1 MKILLSPFIWVLNTF
16 YNLTGS
22 YGLALILF
30 AIVVKIILF
39 PFQLK
44 GKKSMIQ
51 MNLVSGQM
59 QRLQKQYG
67 KDRERYNLEVQKL
80 YEREHINPM
89 SGCLWSFIPLLILL
103 PLYSIIREPL
113 VYLMNVNADNLGAIA
128 DVLNWGQVA
137 FDQHWIKTA
146 GEAFNNGGYHQLYL
160 SSLITPDNVAAV
172 QAVAG
177 EGARIFSINFDFLG
191 IFNLALV
198 PQLKFWTIEGGLA
211 LFLLPVISA
220 ASGFVFSLISQKTN
234 AVNQQTA
241 DAQNNASM
249 KTMLIMMPLM
259 SLWIGFAMP
268 AALCLYWI
276 IQNVLSMLQEF
287 ICGKMLKKD
296 YEEAA
301 AKAAERER
309 MEKEEEKERK
319 RKAAEERARRIE
331 EALHAKGKKKKE
343 ILESMEK
350 DNKDTA
356 AIAVSGI
363 GLRSYARG
371 RAYDPNRFSPE
382 GPTPY
387 HDPDRD
393 WDNAK
398 KAEESK
404 PEEKKSRFGR
414 KKKAEEPAVPAAAEE
429 KKAAPAAPEQPEP
442 AAEEKPSTEPAPA
455 VENRPEDAPEAEAPY
470 AAESE
475 EDIPAEEDSKE

>member
-1 MKILLSPFIWVLNTF
+1 MKILLSPFVWVLNTF
-16 YNLTGS
+16 YQMTGS

-30 AIVVKIILF
+30 ALVVKIILF

-51 MNLVSGQM
+51 MNMLSGQM
-59 QRLQKQYG
+59 QKLQKQYG
-67 KDRERYNLEVQKL
+67 KDRERYNAEVQKL
-80 YEREHINPM
+80 YEREKVNPM
-89 SGCLWSFIPLLILL
+89 GGCLWSFIPLFILL

-113 VYLMNVNADNLGAIA
+113 VYLMNVDVDNLSAIA

-137 FDQHWIKTA
+137 FDQNWIKTA

-160 SSLITPDNVAAV
+160 SSLITPENMAAV

-177 EGARIFSINFDFLG
+177 EGANIFPINFDFLG

-198 PQLKFWTIEGGLA
+198 PQLKFWTISGGFA

-220 ASGFVFSLISQKTN
+220 VSGFIFSLISQKTN
-234 AVNQQTA
+234 AVNKQSA
-241 DAQNNASM
+241 DAQNNPTM
-249 KTMLIMMPLM
+249 KTMLITMPLI
-259 SLWIGFAMP
+259 SLWIGFSMP

-276 IQNVLSMLQEF
+276 IQNLLSMVQEF

-309 MEKEEEKERK
+309 LEKEEEKERK
-319 RKAAEERARRIE
+319 RLAAEERARRIE
-331 EALHAKGKKKKE
+331 EAKHAKGKKKKE

-356 AIAVSGI
+356 VISVSGI

-371 RAYDPNRFSPE
+371 RAYDPNRFSPD

-398 KAEESK
+398 QAQDTQ
-404 PEEKKSRFGR
+404 EEKKSLFGR
-414 KKKAEEPAVPAAAEE
+414 KKKAGEPVQTPVVE
-429 KKAAPAAPEQPEP
+429 
-442 AAEEKPSTEPAPA
+442 EEKPVTPVEEPKISTPETPA
-455 VENRPEDAPEAEAPY
+455 VENESADDVAEAPY
-470 AAESE
+470 APESE
-475 EDIPAEEDSKE
+475 EETSPEDDSKEG

>member
-1 MKILLSPFIWVLNTF
+1 MKILLSPFVWVLNTF
-16 YNLTGS
+16 YSMTGS

-30 AIVVKIILF
+30 ALVVKIILF

-51 MNLVSGQM
+51 MNMLSGQM
-59 QRLQKQYG
+59 QKLQKQYG
-67 KDRERYNLEVQKL
+67 KDRERYNAEIQKL
-80 YEREHINPM
+80 YEREKVNPM
-89 SGCLWSFIPLLILL
+89 GGCLWSFIPLFILL

-113 VYLMNVNADNLGAIA
+113 VYLMNVDVNNLTAIA

-137 FDQHWIKTA
+137 FDQNWIKTA

-160 SSLITPDNVAAV
+160 SSLITPENVAAV

-177 EGARIFSINFDFLG
+177 EGANIFPINFDFLG

-198 PQLKFWTIEGGLA
+198 PQLKFWTVSGGFA

-220 ASGFVFSLISQKTN
+220 VSGFIFSLISQKTN
-234 AVNQQTA
+234 AVNKQSA
-241 DAQNNASM
+241 EAQNNPTM
-249 KTMLIMMPLM
+249 KTMLIMMPLI
-259 SLWIGFAMP
+259 SLWIGFSMP

-276 IQNVLSMLQEF
+276 IQNLLSMVQEF

-309 MEKEEEKERK
+309 LEKEEEKERK
-319 RKAAEERARRIE
+319 RQAAEERARRIE
-331 EALHAKGKKKKE
+331 EAKHAKGKKKKE

-356 AIAVSGI
+356 VIAVSGI

-371 RAYDPNRFSPE
+371 RAYDPNRFSAD

-398 KAEESK
+398 QAKSEGAQ
-404 PEEKKSRFGR
+404 EEKKPLFGR
-414 KKKAEEPAVPAAAEE
+414 KKKAEEPAQPPVAE
-429 KKAAPAAPEQPEP
+429 Q
-442 AAEEKPSTEPAPA
+442 EKPVTPAQEQKISTPETPA
-455 VENRPEDAPEAEAPY
+455 VENVPADDLAEAPY
-470 AAESE
+470 APESE
-475 EDIPAEEDSKE
+475 EETSPEDDSKEG

>member
-1 MKILLSPFIWVLNTF
+1 MKILLSPFVWVLNTF
-16 YNLTGS
+16 YQMTGS

-30 AIVVKIILF
+30 ALVVKIILF

-51 MNLVSGQM
+51 MNMLSGQM
-59 QRLQKQYG
+59 QKLQKQYG
-67 KDRERYNLEVQKL
+67 KDRERYNAEVQKL
-80 YEREHINPM
+80 YEREKVNPM
-89 SGCLWSFIPLLILL
+89 GGCLWSFIPLFILL

-113 VYLMNVNADNLGAIA
+113 VYLMNVDVNNLSAIA

-137 FDQHWIKTA
+137 FDQNWLKTA

-160 SSLITPDNVAAV
+160 SSLITPENMAAV

-177 EGARIFSINFDFLG
+177 EGANIFPINFDFLG

-198 PQLKFWTIEGGLA
+198 PQLKFWTISGGFA

-220 ASGFVFSLISQKTN
+220 VSGFIFSLISQKTN
-234 AVNQQTA
+234 AVNKQSA
-241 DAQNNASM
+241 DAQNNPTM
-249 KTMLIMMPLM
+249 KTMLITMPLI
-259 SLWIGFAMP
+259 SLWIGFSMP

-276 IQNVLSMLQEF
+276 IQNLLSMVQEF

-309 MEKEEEKERK
+309 LEKEEEKERK
-319 RKAAEERARRIE
+319 RLAAEERARRIE
-331 EALHAKGKKKKE
+331 EAKHAKGKKKKE

-356 AIAVSGI
+356 VISVSGI

-371 RAYDPNRFSPE
+371 RAYDPNRFSPD

-393 WDNAK
+393 WENAK
-398 KAEESK
+398 QAQDTQ
-404 PEEKKSRFGR
+404 EEKKSLFGR
-414 KKKAEEPAVPAAAEE
+414 KKKAEEPVQTPVVE
-429 KKAAPAAPEQPEP
+429 
-442 AAEEKPSTEPAPA
+442 EEKPVTPVEEPKISTPETPA
-455 VENRPEDAPEAEAPY
+455 VENESADDVAEAPY
-470 AAESE
+470 APESE
-475 EDIPAEEDSKE
+475 EETSPEDDSKEG

>member
-1 MKILLSPFIWVLNTF
+1 MKILLSPFVWVLNTF
-16 YNLTGS
+16 YQMTGS

-30 AIVVKIILF
+30 ALVVKIILF

-51 MNLVSGQM
+51 MNMLSGQM
-59 QRLQKQYG
+59 QKLQKQYG
-67 KDRERYNLEVQKL
+67 KDRERYNAEVQKL
-80 YEREHINPM
+80 YEREKVNPM
-89 SGCLWSFIPLLILL
+89 GGCLWSFIPLFILL

-113 VYLMNVNADNLGAIA
+113 VYLMNVDVDNLSAIA

-137 FDQHWIKTA
+137 FDQNWIKTA

-160 SSLITPDNVAAV
+160 SSLITPENMAAV

-177 EGARIFSINFDFLG
+177 EGANIFPINFDFLG

-198 PQLKFWTIEGGLA
+198 PQLKFWTISGGFA

-220 ASGFVFSLISQKTN
+220 VSGFIFSLISQKTN
-234 AVNQQTA
+234 AVNKQSA
-241 DAQNNASM
+241 DAQNNPTM
-249 KTMLIMMPLM
+249 KTMLITMPLI
-259 SLWIGFAMP
+259 SLWIGFSMP

-276 IQNVLSMLQEF
+276 IQNLLSMVQEF

-309 MEKEEEKERK
+309 LEKEEEKERK
-319 RKAAEERARRIE
+319 RLAAEERARRIE
-331 EALHAKGKKKKE
+331 EAKHAKGKKKKE

-356 AIAVSGI
+356 VISVSGI

-371 RAYDPNRFSPE
+371 RAYDPNRFSPD

-393 WDNAK
+393 WENAK
-398 KAEESK
+398 QAQDTQ
-404 PEEKKSRFGR
+404 EEKKSLFGR
-414 KKKAEEPAVPAAAEE
+414 KKKAEEPVQTPVVE
-429 KKAAPAAPEQPEP
+429 
-442 AAEEKPSTEPAPA
+442 EEKPVTPVEEPKISTPETPA
-455 VENRPEDAPEAEAPY
+455 VENESADDVAEAPY
-470 AAESE
+470 APESE
-475 EDIPAEEDSKE
+475 EETSPEDDSKEG

>member
-1 MKILLSPFIWVLNTF
+1 MKILLSPFVWVLNTF
-16 YNLTGS
+16 YQMTGS

-30 AIVVKIILF
+30 ALVVKIILF

-51 MNLVSGQM
+51 MNMLSGQM
-59 QRLQKQYG
+59 QKLQKQYG
-67 KDRERYNLEVQKL
+67 KDRERYNAEVQKL
-80 YEREHINPM
+80 YEREKVNPM
-89 SGCLWSFIPLLILL
+89 GGCLWSFIPLFILL

-113 VYLMNVNADNLGAIA
+113 VYLMNVDVDNLSAIA

-137 FDQHWIKTA
+137 FDQNWIKTA

-160 SSLITPDNVAAV
+160 SSLITPENMAAV

-177 EGARIFSINFDFLG
+177 EGANIFPINFDFLG

-198 PQLKFWTIEGGLA
+198 PQLKFWTISGGFA

-220 ASGFVFSLISQKTN
+220 VSGFIFSLISQKTN
-234 AVNQQTA
+234 AVNKQSA
-241 DAQNNASM
+241 DAQNNPTM
-249 KTMLIMMPLM
+249 KTMLITMPLI
-259 SLWIGFAMP
+259 SLWIGFSMP

-276 IQNVLSMLQEF
+276 IQNLLSMVQES

-309 MEKEEEKERK
+309 LEKEEETERK
-319 RKAAEERARRIE
+319 RLAAEERARRIE
-331 EALHAKGKKKKE
+331 EAKHAKGKKKKE

-356 AIAVSGI
+356 VISVSGI

-371 RAYDPNRFSPE
+371 RAYDPNRFSPD

-398 KAEESK
+398 QAQDTQ
-404 PEEKKSRFGR
+404 EEKKSLFGR
-414 KKKAEEPAVPAAAEE
+414 KKKAEEPVQTPVVE
-429 KKAAPAAPEQPEP
+429 
-442 AAEEKPSTEPAPA
+442 EEKPVTPVEEPKISTPETPA
-455 VENRPEDAPEAEAPY
+455 VENESADDVAEAPY
-470 AAESE
+470 APESE
-475 EDIPAEEDSKE
+475 EETSPEDDSKEG

>member
-1 MKILLSPFIWVLNTF
+1 MKILLSPFVWVLNTF
-16 YNLTGS
+16 YQMTGS

-30 AIVVKIILF
+30 ALVVKIILF

-51 MNLVSGQM
+51 MNMLSGQM
-59 QRLQKQYG
+59 QKLQKQYG
-67 KDRERYNLEVQKL
+67 KDRERYNAEVQKL
-80 YEREHINPM
+80 YEREKVNPM
-89 SGCLWSFIPLLILL
+89 GGCLWSFIPLFILL

-113 VYLMNVNADNLGAIA
+113 VYLMNVDVDNLSAIA

-137 FDQHWIKTA
+137 FDQNWIKTA

-160 SSLITPDNVAAV
+160 SSLITPENMAAV

-177 EGARIFSINFDFLG
+177 EGANIFPINFDFLG

-198 PQLKFWTIEGGLA
+198 PQLKFWTISGGFA

-220 ASGFVFSLISQKTN
+220 VSGFIFSLISQKTN
-234 AVNQQTA
+234 AVNKQSA
-241 DAQNNASM
+241 DAQNNPTM
-249 KTMLIMMPLM
+249 KTMLITMPLI
-259 SLWIGFAMP
+259 SLWIGFSMP

-276 IQNVLSMLQEF
+276 IQNLLSMVQEF

-309 MEKEEEKERK
+309 LEKEEEKERK
-319 RKAAEERARRIE
+319 RLAAEERARRIE
-331 EALHAKGKKKKE
+331 EAKHAKGKKKKE

-356 AIAVSGI
+356 VISVSGI

-371 RAYDPNRFSPE
+371 RAYDPNRFSPD

-398 KAEESK
+398 QAQDTQ
-404 PEEKKSRFGR
+404 EEKKSLFGR
-414 KKKAEEPAVPAAAEE
+414 KKKAEEPVQTPVVE
-429 KKAAPAAPEQPEP
+429 
-442 AAEEKPSTEPAPA
+442 EEKPVTPVEEPKISTPETPT
-455 VENRPEDAPEAEAPY
+455 VENESADDVAEAPY
-470 AAESE
+470 APESE
-475 EDIPAEEDSKE
+475 EETSPEDDSKEG

>member
-22 YGLALILF
+22 YGLALIIF

-51 MNLVSGQM
+51 MNMLSGQM
-59 QRLQKQYG
+59 QKLQKQYG
-67 KDRERYNLEVQKL
+67 KDRERYNAEVQKL
-80 YEREHINPM
+80 YEREKVNPM
-89 SGCLWSFIPLLILL
+89 GGCLWSFIPLFILL

-113 VYLMNVNADNLGAIA
+113 VYLMNVDVDNLSAIA

-137 FDQHWIKTA
+137 FDQNWIKTA
-146 GEAFNNGGYHQLYL
+146 GEAFNNGGYHQLHL
-160 SSLITPDNVAAV
+160 SSLITPENMAAV

-177 EGARIFSINFDFLG
+177 EGANIFPINFDFLG

-198 PQLKFWTIEGGLA
+198 PQLKFWTISGGFA

-220 ASGFVFSLISQKTN
+220 VSGFIFSLISQKTN
-234 AVNQQTA
+234 AVNKQSA
-241 DAQNNASM
+241 DAQNNPTM
-249 KTMLIMMPLM
+249 KTMLITMPLI
-259 SLWIGFAMP
+259 SLWIGFSMP

-276 IQNVLSMLQEF
+276 IQNLLSMVQEF

-309 MEKEEEKERK
+309 LEKEEEKERK
-319 RKAAEERARRIE
+319 RLAAEERARRIE
-331 EALHAKGKKKKE
+331 EAKHAKGKKKKE

-356 AIAVSGI
+356 VISVSGI

-371 RAYDPNRFSPE
+371 RAYDPNRFSPD

-398 KAEESK
+398 QAQDTQ
-404 PEEKKSRFGR
+404 EEKKSLFGR
-414 KKKAEEPAVPAAAEE
+414 KKKAEEPVQTPVVE
-429 KKAAPAAPEQPEP
+429 
-442 AAEEKPSTEPAPA
+442 EEKPVTPVEEPKISTPETPA
-455 VENRPEDAPEAEAPY
+455 VENESADDVAEAPY
-470 AAESE
+470 APESE
-475 EDIPAEEDSKE
+475 EETSPEDDSKEG

>member
-1 MKILLSPFIWVLNTF
+1 MKILLSPFVWVLNTF
-16 YNLTGS
+16 YQMTGS

-30 AIVVKIILF
+30 ALVVKIILF

-51 MNLVSGQM
+51 MNMLSGQM
-59 QRLQKQYG
+59 QKLQKQYG
-67 KDRERYNLEVQKL
+67 KDRERYNAEVQKL
-80 YEREHINPM
+80 YEREKVNPM
-89 SGCLWSFIPLLILL
+89 GGCLWSFIPLFILL

-113 VYLMNVNADNLGAIA
+113 VYLMNVDVDNLSAIA

-137 FDQHWIKTA
+137 FDQNWIKTA

-160 SSLITPDNVAAV
+160 SSLITPENMAAV

-177 EGARIFSINFDFLG
+177 EGANIFPINFDFLG

-198 PQLKFWTIEGGLA
+198 PQLKFWTISGGFA

-220 ASGFVFSLISQKTN
+220 VSGFIFSLISQKTN
-234 AVNQQTA
+234 AVNKQSA
-241 DAQNNASM
+241 DAQNNPTM
-249 KTMLIMMPLM
+249 KTMLITMPLI
-259 SLWIGFAMP
+259 SLWIGFSMP

-276 IQNVLSMLQEF
+276 IQNLLSMVQEF

-309 MEKEEEKERK
+309 LEKEEEKERK
-319 RKAAEERARRIE
+319 RLAAEERARRIE
-331 EALHAKGKKKKE
+331 EAKHAKGKKKKE

-356 AIAVSGI
+356 VISVSGI

-371 RAYDPNRFSPE
+371 RAYDPNRFSPD

-398 KAEESK
+398 QAQDTQ
-404 PEEKKSRFGR
+404 EEKKSLFGR
-414 KKKAEEPAVPAAAEE
+414 KKKAEEPV
-429 KKAAPAAPEQPEP
+429 Q
-442 AAEEKPSTEPAPA
+442 TPA
-455 VENRPEDAPEAEAPY
+455 VENESADDVAEAPY
-470 AAESE
+470 APESE
-475 EDIPAEEDSKE
+475 EETSPEDDSKEG

>member
-1 MKILLSPFIWVLNTF
+1 MHNMSPLIRIGLRLSVNRHLQLLTMTGLKINI
-16 YNLTGS
+16 
-22 YGLALILF
+22 
-30 AIVVKIILF
+30 
-39 PFQLK
+39 
-44 GKKSMIQ
+44 
-51 MNLVSGQM
+51 
-59 QRLQKQYG
+59 
-67 KDRERYNLEVQKL
+67 
-80 YEREHINPM
+80 H
-89 SGCLWSFIPLLILL
+89 ILL

-113 VYLMNVNADNLGAIA
+113 VYLMNVDVDNLSAIA

-137 FDQHWIKTA
+137 FDQNWIKTA

-160 SSLITPDNVAAV
+160 SSLITPENMAAV

-177 EGARIFSINFDFLG
+177 EGANIFPINFDFLG

-198 PQLKFWTIEGGLA
+198 PQLKFWTISGGFA

-220 ASGFVFSLISQKTN
+220 VSGFIFSLISQKTN
-234 AVNQQTA
+234 AVNKQSA
-241 DAQNNASM
+241 DAQNNPTM
-249 KTMLIMMPLM
+249 KTMLITMPLI
-259 SLWIGFAMP
+259 SLWIGFSMP

-276 IQNVLSMLQEF
+276 IQNLLSMVQEF

-309 MEKEEEKERK
+309 LEKEEEKERK
-319 RKAAEERARRIE
+319 RLAAEERARRIE
-331 EALHAKGKKKKE
+331 EAKHAKGKKKE

-356 AIAVSGI
+356 VISVSGI

-371 RAYDPNRFSPE
+371 RAYDPNRFSPD

-398 KAEESK
+398 QAQDTQ
-404 PEEKKSRFGR
+404 EEKKSLFGR
-414 KKKAEEPAVPAAAEE
+414 KKKAEEPVQTPVVE
-429 KKAAPAAPEQPEP
+429 
-442 AAEEKPSTEPAPA
+442 EEKPVTPVEEPKISTPETPA
-455 VENRPEDAPEAEAPY
+455 VENESADDVAEAPY
-470 AAESE
+470 APESE
-475 EDIPAEEDSKE
+475 EETSPEDDSKEG

>member
-1 MKILLSPFIWVLNTF
+1 MKILLSPLVWVLNTF
-16 YNLTGS
+16 YQMTGS

-30 AIVVKIILF
+30 ALVVKIILF

-51 MNLVSGQM
+51 MNMLSGQM
-59 QRLQKQYG
+59 QKLQKQYG
-67 KDRERYNLEVQKL
+67 KDRERYNAEIQKL
-80 YEREHINPM
+80 YEREKVNPM
-89 SGCLWSFIPLLILL
+89 GGCLWSFIPLFILL

-113 VYLMNVNADNLGAIA
+113 VYLMNVDVNNLTAIA

-137 FDQHWIKTA
+137 FDQNWIKTA

-160 SSLITPDNVAAV
+160 SSLITPENMAAV
-172 QAVAG
+172 QPAAG
-177 EGARIFSINFDFLG
+177 EGANIFPINFDFLG

-198 PQLKFWTIEGGLA
+198 PQLKFWTVSGGFA

-220 ASGFVFSLISQKTN
+220 VSGFIFSLISQKTN
-234 AVNQQTA
+234 AVNKQSA
-241 DAQNNASM
+241 EAQNNPTM
-249 KTMLIMMPLM
+249 KTMLITMPLI
-259 SLWIGFAMP
+259 SLWIGFSMP

-276 IQNVLSMLQEF
+276 IQNLLSMVQEF

-309 MEKEEEKERK
+309 LEKEEEKERK
-319 RKAAEERARRIE
+319 RLAAEERARRIE
-331 EALHAKGKKKKE
+331 EAKHAKGKRKKE

-356 AIAVSGI
+356 VISVSGI

-371 RAYDPNRFSPE
+371 RAYDPNRFSPD

-398 KAEESK
+398 QAQDAQA
-404 PEEKKSRFGR
+404 EKKPLFGR
-414 KKKAEEPAVPAAAEE
+414 KKQAGEPAQTSVVE
-429 KKAAPAAPEQPEP
+429 
-442 AAEEKPSTEPAPA
+442 EEKPVTPVEEQKISTPDTPV
-455 VENRPEDAPEAEAPY
+455 VENGSADDLAEAPY
-470 AAESE
+470 APESE
-475 EDIPAEEDSKE
+475 EETSPEDDSKEG

>member
-1 MKILLSPFIWVLNTF
+1 MKILLSPFVWVLNTF
-16 YNLTGS
+16 YQMTGS

-30 AIVVKIILF
+30 ALVVKIILF

-51 MNLVSGQM
+51 MNMLSGQM
-59 QRLQKQYG
+59 QKLQKQYG
-67 KDRERYNLEVQKL
+67 KDRERYNAEVQKL
-80 YEREHINPM
+80 YEREKVNPM
-89 SGCLWSFIPLLILL
+89 GGCLWSFIPLFILL

-113 VYLMNVNADNLGAIA
+113 VYLMNVDVDNLSAIA

-137 FDQHWIKTA
+137 FDQNWIKTA
-146 GEAFNNGGYHQLYL
+146 GEAFNNGGYHQLDL
-160 SSLITPDNVAAV
+160 SSLITPENMAAV

-177 EGARIFSINFDFLG
+177 EGANIFPINFDFLG

-198 PQLKFWTIEGGLA
+198 PQLKFWTISGGFA

-220 ASGFVFSLISQKTN
+220 VSGFIFSLISQKTN
-234 AVNQQTA
+234 AVNKQSA
-241 DAQNNASM
+241 DAQNNPTM
-249 KTMLIMMPLM
+249 KTMLITMPLI
-259 SLWIGFAMP
+259 SLWIGFSMP

-276 IQNVLSMLQEF
+276 IQNLLSMVQEF

-309 MEKEEEKERK
+309 LEKEEEKERK
-319 RKAAEERARRIE
+319 RLAAEERARRIE
-331 EALHAKGKKKKE
+331 EAKHAKGKKKKE

-356 AIAVSGI
+356 VISVSGI

-371 RAYDPNRFSPE
+371 RAYDPNRFSPD

-398 KAEESK
+398 QAQDTQ
-404 PEEKKSRFGR
+404 EEKKSLFGR
-414 KKKAEEPAVPAAAEE
+414 KKKAEEPVQTPVVE
-429 KKAAPAAPEQPEP
+429 
-442 AAEEKPSTEPAPA
+442 EEKPVTPVEEPKISTPETPA
-455 VENRPEDAPEAEAPY
+455 VENESADDVAEAPY
-470 AAESE
+470 APESE
-475 EDIPAEEDSKE
+475 EETSPEDDSKEG